1 MEIADPVLEEKL
13 ERLLLEIM
21 DMEEAVKKEE
31 DELFEIKVKKA
42 VLEGERQS
50 LRHLA
55 EIKNKSTTEAQKEFE

>member
-1 MEIADPVLEEKL
+1 
-13 ERLLLEIM
+13 
-21 DMEEAVKKEE
+21 MEEAVKKEE